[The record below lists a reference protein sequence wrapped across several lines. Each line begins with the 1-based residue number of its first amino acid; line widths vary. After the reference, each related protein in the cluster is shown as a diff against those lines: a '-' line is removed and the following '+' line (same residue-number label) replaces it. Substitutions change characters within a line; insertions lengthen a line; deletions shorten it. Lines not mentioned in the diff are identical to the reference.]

1 MASVGAGSPI
11 GKEGAPRELGAL
23 GANRISDRMTLTL
36 KDRRLAIVCGASA
49 GLAAVYQVRLPVSFF
64 AFEILGLGLSFL
76 NLISVS
82 STAILASLIARTVIS
97 DTPLYHSGQV
107 VLVAKTCGLT
117 ILLAILITPLA
128 QLFRHLTQKAQASKV
143 TTKSILWKLP
153 LTFLLLASFFLYF
166 PEILGNG
173 GAMAQGVFDGM
184 TVQYAAVIVV
194 VKAFVVLLTLKNG
207 AYGGTLTPSF
217 SMGAVLGFLGAV
229 LCSQIFPTISLASA
243 MLIGSSVFLAIA
255 MNAPL
260 TAVGLVVSFTGQKLQ
275 ALPVLLIAVA
285 LAIVIKKLIE
295 HIERKYYVNP
305 YRSQTRRN
313 RR

>member
-1 MASVGAGSPI
+1 MV
-11 GKEGAPRELGAL
+11 
-23 GANRISDRMTLTL
+23 ISDAPLYETAQVTLDV
-36 KDRRLAIVCGASA
+36 K
-49 GLAAVYQVRLPVSFF
+49 
-64 AFEILGLGLSFL
+64 
-76 NLISVS
+76 
-82 STAILASLIARTVIS
+82 TAILAMFL
-97 DTPLYHSGQV
+97 V
-107 VLVAKTCGLT
+107 VL
-117 ILLAILITPLA
+117 ISPIA
-128 QLFRHLTQKAQASKV
+128 QLFRRLTQKAQAQK
-143 TTKSILWKLP
+143 TTDHNVLWRLP
-153 LTFLLLASFFLYF
+153 LTFLLLASLSLIF

-243 MLIGSSVFLAIA
+243 MLIGSSVFLAIT

-295 HIERKYYVNP
+295 YIERKIYVNP

>member
-1 MASVGAGSPI
+1 M
-11 GKEGAPRELGAL
+11 
-23 GANRISDRMTLTL
+23 
-36 KDRRLAIVCGASA
+36 
-49 GLAAVYQVRLPVSFF
+49 
-64 AFEILGLGLSFL
+64 
-76 NLISVS
+76 
-82 STAILASLIARTVIS
+82 
-97 DTPLYHSGQV
+97 
-107 VLVAKTCGLT
+107 
-117 ILLAILITPLA
+117 
-128 QLFRHLTQKAQASKV
+128 
-143 TTKSILWKLP
+143 
-153 LTFLLLASFFLYF
+153 
-166 PEILGNG
+166 GNG
-173 GAMAQGVFDGM
+173 GALAQGVFDGM

-243 MLIGSSVFLAIA
+243 MLIGSSVFLAIT

-295 HIERKYYVNP
+295 YIERKIYVNP

>member
-1 MASVGAGSPI
+1 M
-11 GKEGAPRELGAL
+11 
-23 GANRISDRMTLTL
+23 
-36 KDRRLAIVCGASA
+36 
-49 GLAAVYQVRLPVSFF
+49 
-64 AFEILGLGLSFL
+64 
-76 NLISVS
+76 
-82 STAILASLIARTVIS
+82 
-97 DTPLYHSGQV
+97 
-107 VLVAKTCGLT
+107 LVAKTCGLT

-153 LTFLLLASFFLYF
+153 LTSLLLASFFLYF

-173 GAMAQGVFDGM
+173 GALAQAVFDGM
-184 TVQYAAVIVV
+184 GVWYGLACVVIKAVL
-194 VKAFVVLLTLKNG
+194 VLLTLKNG

-217 SMGAVLGFLGAV
+217 SIGAVLGFLVAV
-229 LCSQIFPTISLASA
+229 LCQLVVPELSLTSA
-243 MLIGSSVFLAIA
+243 MLIGSSIFLAIT

-260 TAVGLVVSFTGQKLQ
+260 TAVGLVMSFTRQSLK
-275 ALPVLLIAVA
+275 ALPILLLAV
-285 LAIVIKKLIE
+285 IVAFATKTIIE